1 MLRCSAQRPALGA
14 EGSLETRCDLV
25 RTGLKILLL
34 SFLGL
39 GCGKTS
45 GDAPA
50 GEAHEAGSNAG
61 GGGPTE
67 GGNSGRGGSGGGI
80 PGGSGTGGESELSY
94 VDLTGAPIYTRV
106 QRLTNRQW
114 ENAVSDILHFQQ
126 PHELSAAFLAPPTG
140 VTTFDNNERVL
151 LVDPQRFIDFE
162 AGAEAASAIATG
174 SAEAL
179 AALYTGDDAAGFVRV
194 FGRRAFRRPLTTD
207 EETKYQNVFARGEQL
222 YGAGFAQGAALVV
235 RAMLQSPHFLYR
247 TELGPADDPLS
258 AYELASKLSFWLLG
272 TTPSDS
278 LLDAAAAGK
287 LASTEALVST
297 ARQMLEDP
305 RAVAVMRDFHGQ
317 LLHVAYLESISK
329 VGAPEY
335 DPAINSELAL
345 ASNAFFDLI
354 FEQNFGLRELLTSQ
368 QAYVGPGL
376 APFYGLKVPAGRLEL
391 RDVGP
396 ARSGYFMQVPFL
408 MLWSNNTESYP
419 IQRGFQLERA
429 LLCGPE
435 RPEPPNV
442 PPPPPLLPNQT
453 TRQRTTQLT
462 ASCGATC
469 HSYID
474 PLGFAFE
481 NFDGLGKQREL
492 DNGQPIDTTG
502 IYPLAEGVA
511 SFADGNE
518 LMKVLANSAQ
528 VHTCYS
534 KHLTSYALGRDLAES
549 DRPLLESLG
558 KVSQS
563 QSLKELIVALVQG
576 PMFRTRKDGL

>member
-1 MLRCSAQRPALGA
+1 
-14 EGSLETRCDLV
+14 V

-39 GCGKTS
+39 GCGKAS

-67 GGNSGRGGSGGGI
+67 GGNSGRGGSGGGV
-80 PGGSGTGGESELSY
+80 PGGSGTGGESELSD
-94 VDLTGAPIYTRV
+94 VDLTGTPIYTRV

-126 PHELSAAFLAPPTG
+126 PHELSAAFLAPLAG

-151 LVDPQRFIDFE
+151 FVDPQRFIDFE
-162 AGAEAASAIATG
+162 AGAEAAAAIATG
-174 SAEAL
+174 TAEAL
-179 AALYTGDDAAGFVRV
+179 AALYTGDDAPGFVRV

-272 TTPSDS
+272 TTPSES
-278 LLDAAAAGK
+278 LLDAAAAGT

-305 RAVAVMRDFHGQ
+305 RAIAVMRDFHGQ

-329 VGAPEY
+329 SLPEF
-335 DPAINSELAL
+335 DPAINSELGL

-354 FEQNFGLRELLTSQ
+354 FGQNFGLRELLTSK

-408 MLWSNNTESYP
+408 MLWSSNTQTSP
-419 IQRGFQLERA
+419 IERGSQLERA

-435 RPEPPNV
+435 RPSPLNV
-442 PPPPPLLPNQT
+442 IPSLPVVANQT

-502 IYPLAEGVA
+502 VYPLAEGVA

-518 LMKVLANSAQ
+518 LMKVLANSTQ

-549 DRPLLESLG
+549 DRPVLESLG